1 MTETYF
7 GVLSVAPALLAIGVA
22 LLTRQVYLSLLLGL
36 WVGQLILAGGD
47 LITGSLNLIN
57 SLVDVFSSAGNT
69 RTVMFS
75 ALMGALLLLTQRAG
89 GVEGFLRRLERSLE
103 GVSAERGARRVQLFA
118 VLTGVVIFIETTI
131 SVLTVGT
138 LYRPAFDRLKLSRE
152 RLAYL
157 ADSTSAP
164 ASVLIPLNA
173 WGAYIL
179 GLLSAQDGLEEP
191 FMVMVGAIPLNL
203 YALTALGLALWVAM
217 GGRTFGPLAEADERA
232 ARGEVLREG
241 AQPVVAEEVS
251 SVLPFEGVTP
261 RARNLLI
268 PLGVMV
274 ALMPVVLLYTGWPN
288 TEMLAQA
295 GATDSLWA
303 TLGLAVREGS
313 GSMAVLTAVSASLV
327 VSAVMYRAQ
336 GVMSAQ
342 RIVDTSLKGI
352 GGLMPL
358 ALMMVLAFAL
368 STLCKQLGT
377 GAYVAQ
383 LCEATL
389 PVALYAP
396 VVFVVGA
403 AIAFSTGTSW
413 GTFAI
418 MIPIAVPLA
427 LSSGL
432 NPSLLIAAAL
442 GGGVF
447 GDHASPISDTTLVS
461 SMAAA
466 TDHLDHVRTQLP
478 MALIGAGV
486 SVVGYVLLSL
496 F

>member
-1 MTETYF
+1 
-7 GVLSVAPALLAIGVA
+7 
-22 LLTRQVYLSLLLGL
+22 
-36 WVGQLILAGGD
+36 
-47 LITGSLNLIN
+47 
-57 SLVDVFSSAGNT
+57 
-69 RTVMFS
+69 
-75 ALMGALLLLTQRAG
+75 
-89 GVEGFLRRLERSLE
+89 
-103 GVSAERGARRVQLFA
+103 
-118 VLTGVVIFIETTI
+118 
-131 SVLTVGT
+131 
-138 LYRPAFDRLKLSRE
+138 
-152 RLAYL
+152 
-157 ADSTSAP
+157 
-164 ASVLIPLNA
+164 
-173 WGAYIL
+173 
-179 GLLSAQDGLEEP
+179 
-191 FMVMVGAIPLNL
+191 
-203 YALTALGLALWVAM
+203 
-217 GGRTFGPLAEADERA
+217 
-232 ARGEVLREG
+232 
-241 AQPVVAEEVS
+241 
-251 SVLPFEGVTP
+251 
-261 RARNLLI
+261 
-268 PLGVMV
+268 MV
-274 ALMPVVLLYTGWPN
+274 ALMPVVLLYTGWPSEAAL
-288 TEMLAQA
+288 TQA
-295 GATDSLWA
+295 GATGSLWV

-383 LCEATL
+383 LCEAAL

-403 AIAFSTGTSW
+403 LIAFSTGTSW

-432 NPSLLIAAAL
+432 NPSLLVAAAL

-478 MALIGAGV
+478 MALVGAGV
-486 SVVGYVLLSL
+486 SVAGYVLLSL